1 MGSHHDEVIGKMLSE
16 TLKEVEERD
25 SLVSKDGDL
34 YDYFMKRG
42 TTKEGQDQELLESFF
57 KANGIDYFLGKF
69 NEHGKFFVFNF
80 SIQRIDVPS
89 NWSLFAKTKES
100 LDKKEFYSLS
110 TLLPEEDQI
119 YLLEILTPFIKSE
132 NGITLVMLSGA
143 LYLCALPK
151 ETENFLSLLELF
163 LKSRYEDQ
171 AAA

>member
-25 SLVSKDGDL
+25 SIVSKDGDL

-42 TTKEGQDQELLESFF
+42 APKNGHDLLESFF
-57 KANGIDYFLGKF
+57 KANNIDYFLGKF
-69 NEHGKFFVFNF
+69 NEHGKFFIFNF
-80 SIQRIDVPS
+80 SSQRIDVPS

-100 LDKKEFYSLS
+100 LDKKDFYSLS
-110 TLLPEEDQI
+110 TLLPEEDQV
-119 YLLEILTPFIKSE
+119 YLLEILTPFVKSE
-132 NGITLVMLSGA
+132 NGISLVMFSGA
-143 LYLCALPK
+143 IYLCALPK
-151 ETENFLSLLELF
+151 ETKSFLSLLELF